1 MMRCLRA
8 DVRIVNS
15 KLCINVGSVGGLS
28 VDYSVIKKTRA
39 RIRLVV
45 KPVSSFDA
53 NIDFAYAKLLAG
65 VSSCNVPIIVKID
78 NFCGQILPTPYL
90 EIEPEILWVYP
101 DFEVENFV
109 YSNTDWYI
117 N

>member
-1 MMRCLRA
+1 MMRCLRIY
-8 DVRIVNS
+8 VRIVNS
-15 KLCINVGSVGGLS
+15 ELCTSVESVGGLS

-53 NIDFAYAKLLAG
+53 NIDFAYAKFLAG
-65 VSSCNVPIIVKID
+65 ISSCNVPIIVKID
-78 NFCGQILPTPYL
+78 DFCGQILPTPYL